1 MVFRLLWRLLIMV
14 RRKNRRFYRGVSL
27 DASSKG
33 VALQRLRTSESGFSL
48 IEGLV
53 AVALLMLIVIG
64 VIPMFTQAMVSNAAG
79 RHLTQVSN
87 IATDGF
93 ETFLQMPL
101 NNDLLVV
108 PVGSQG
114 VATIQL
120 FGGRTPKDTSDAD
133 LPSNNLLASFTTG
146 LSGVGAPDTDL
157 LISDA
162 QSDAGS
168 GFTVANL
175 QQAEWLRQIVVRQY
189 QISSLSDG
197 IVSEE
202 DLELEEADQ
211 LAGGASLGNIHLK
224 EVEITIT
231 PRGRSAQLSLGR
243 GKITSTVL
251 KSF

>member
-1 MVFRLLWRLLIMV
+1 MVQTQKRARLSKFQGFPP
-14 RRKNRRFYRGVSL
+14 RRAGYRRSRRSQ
-27 DASSKG
+27 A
-33 VALQRLRTSESGFSL
+33 GFSL

-53 AVALLMLIVIG
+53 AVALLLLIVVG

-108 PVGSQG
+108 QPGDMG

-120 FGGRTPKDTSDAD
+120 FGGRTPEDASNND
-133 LPSNNLLASFTTG
+133 LPSNVLLASFTTG
-146 LSGVGAPDTDL
+146 LTQTGAPDTEA

-162 QSDAGS
+162 RSEAGS

-175 QQAEWLRQIVVRQY
+175 QQAEWLRQVVVRQY

-197 IVSEE
+197 VVEDE
-202 DLELEEADQ
+202 DLQ
-211 LAGGASLGNIHLK
+211 LAEAEQLPGGTGLGNIHLK
-224 EVEITIT
+224 EIRITIT

-243 GKITSTVL
+243 GRITSTVL